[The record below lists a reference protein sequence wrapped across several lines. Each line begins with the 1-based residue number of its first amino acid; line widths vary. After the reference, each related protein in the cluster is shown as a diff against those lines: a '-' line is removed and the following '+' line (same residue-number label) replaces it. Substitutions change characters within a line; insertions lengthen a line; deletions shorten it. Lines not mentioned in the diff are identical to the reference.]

1 MKAAHKSILAAL
13 SAAILV
19 SFTIASC
26 ATSHRSSGGGTHNMG
41 TGPKDRMMMPDANMP
56 SRN

>member
-1 MKAAHKSILAAL
+1 MKATHKSILAAL
-13 SAAILV
+13 SVVILV

-26 ATSHRSSGGGTHNMG
+26 ATSHHSSGGGTHNMA

-56 SRN
+56 GKR